1 MNSYLGMDAQTGL
14 RITNRVHLDQSIK
27 KIIGTS
33 IGTRLRRR
41 PFGSMAPDLIDA
53 PANPGTILQLYAAA
67 ATALMS
73 WEPRLRLHQI
83 TARVLADPPGAIEIT
98 VTGETVPDALG
109 VSTPIT
115 AVSMLGT

>member
-1 MNSYLGMDAQTGL
+1 
-14 RITNRVHLDQSIK
+14 
-27 KIIGTS
+27 
-33 IGTRLRRR
+33 
-41 PFGSMAPDLIDA
+41 
-53 PANPGTILQLYAAA
+53 
-67 ATALMS
+67 MS